1 MKIDKF
7 FFFLSLNL
15 FPFNKNK
22 TKPFFFDP
30 AGGTML
36 PLAAIISFDLIKGY
50 NCNITVP
57 RRYACFRRVGPGE
70 TLPLSKQKKI
80 YTILFSNC
88 ILMVLY
94 VSAPK
99 SENYKLVLSLPLD
112 CCLYFF
118 CSSNA

>member
-1 MKIDKF
+1 MKIDKL

-22 TKPFFFDP
+22 TKPFFFNP
-30 AGGTML
+30 TGGTML

-57 RRYACFRRVGPGE
+57 RRYAWFQRVGPGE
-70 TLPLSKQKKI
+70 TQPLSKQKKI

-112 CCLYFF
+112 CCLYIFF
-118 CSSNA
+118 SSNA